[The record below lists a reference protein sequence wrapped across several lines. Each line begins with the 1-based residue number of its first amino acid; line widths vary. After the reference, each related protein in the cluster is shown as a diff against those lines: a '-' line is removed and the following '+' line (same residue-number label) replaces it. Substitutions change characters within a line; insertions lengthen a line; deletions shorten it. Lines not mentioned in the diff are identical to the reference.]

1 MINKNETFEE
11 KIARLESIVKDLED
25 NSLSIEES
33 LKKYNEGQQ
42 IIDELTKYIE
52 EAKSSISISE

>member
-1 MINKNETFEE
+1 MANKSETFEE